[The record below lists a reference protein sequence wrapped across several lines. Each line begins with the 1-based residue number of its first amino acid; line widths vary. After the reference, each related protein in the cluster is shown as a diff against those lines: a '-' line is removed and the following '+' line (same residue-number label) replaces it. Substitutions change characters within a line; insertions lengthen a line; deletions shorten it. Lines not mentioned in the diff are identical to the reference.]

1 MDMDMNLQLMQ
12 VLFGALILSVVH
24 APMPNH
30 WIPIVVVSK
39 AENWTRGETLGAT
52 ALVAIPHT
60 ISTISVGAVLGLIG
74 HELSSTYELIMRFS
88 APTILVVLGL
98 TYLFLDFKFKLKFKF
113 EDPSQHHA
121 QIIETEGARTKK
133 SKLALISSL
142 SIALFL
148 SPCVAIGAYCFT
160 AGTFGWMGIPLVL
173 AIYAGVTVLGMV
185 LMVNL
190 GLKAVAKIE
199 WRFLERHEKIVTG
212 IVLIILGIFVYFMKI

>member
-1 MDMDMNLQLMQ
+1 MDMDMQLIQ
-12 VLFGALILSVVH
+12 VLFGALVLSVVH

-88 APTILVVLGL
+88 APMILVVLGL
-98 TYLFLDFKFKLKFKF
+98 TYLFLDFKFKFKFK
-113 EDPSQHHA
+113 DPSQHHA

-160 AGTFGWMGIPLVL
+160 AGTFGWIGIPLVL

-190 GLKAVAKIE
+190 GLKAVAKIK
-199 WRFLERHEKIVTG
+199 WQFLERHEKIVTG
-212 IVLIILGIFVYFMKI
+212 IVLIILGISILILSD

>member
-1 MDMDMNLQLMQ
+1 MDMDMQLIQ
-12 VLFGALILSVVH
+12 VLFGALVLSVVH

-88 APTILVVLGL
+88 APMILVVLGL
-98 TYLFLDFKFKLKFKF
+98 TYLFLDFKFKF
-113 EDPSQHHA
+113 DGPRQHHSP
-121 QIIETEGARTKK
+121 IMGTEGAPKK

-142 SIALFL
+142 GIALFL

-160 AGTFGWMGIPLVL
+160 AGTFGWIGIPLVL

-190 GLKAVAKIE
+190 GLKAMAKTE

-212 IVLIILGIFVYFMKI
+212 IVLIILGILVYFMKI

>member
-1 MDMDMNLQLMQ
+1 MDMDMDMQLMQ
-12 VLFGALILSVVH
+12 VLFGALVLSVAH

-30 WIPIVVVSK
+30 WIPIIVVSK
-39 AENWTRGETLGAT
+39 AENWTRRETLGAT

-98 TYLFLDFKFKLKFKF
+98 TYLFLDFKLKF
-113 EDPSQHHA
+113 DGPRQHHSP
-121 QIIETEGARTKK
+121 IMGTEGAPKK

-142 SIALFL
+142 GIALFL

-160 AGTFGWMGIPLVL
+160 AGAFGWIGIPIVL
-173 AIYAGVTVLGMV
+173 TIYAGVTVLGMV
-185 LMVNL
+185 LMVNF

-212 IVLIILGIFVYFMKI
+212 IVLIILGISILIAV

>member
-1 MDMDMNLQLMQ
+1 MDMNLQLMQ

-30 WIPIVVVSK
+30 WIPIVLVSK

-98 TYLFLDFKFKLKFKF
+98 VYLFLDFKFKFKF
-113 EDPSQHHA
+113 EDSSQHHS
-121 QIIETEGARTKK
+121 QIMDVEGATKK

-142 SIALFL
+142 GIALFL

-190 GLKAVAKIE
+190 GLKAMAKIE

-212 IVLIILGIFVYFMKI
+212 IVLIILGISILILSD

>member
-1 MDMDMNLQLMQ
+1 MDMDMQLMQ
-12 VLFGALILSVVH
+12 VLFGALVLSVVH

-39 AENWTRGETLGAT
+39 SENWTRGETLGAT

-60 ISTISVGAVLGLIG
+60 ISTILVGAVLGLIG

-88 APTILVVLGL
+88 APMILVVLGL
-98 TYLFLDFKFKLKFKF
+98 TYLFLDFKFKFKFK
-113 EDPSQHHA
+113 DPSQHHA

-160 AGTFGWMGIPLVL
+160 AGAFGWIGIPLVL

-190 GLKAVAKIE
+190 GLKAVAKIK
-199 WRFLERHEKIVTG
+199 WQFLERHEKIVTG
-212 IVLIILGIFVYFMKI
+212 IVLIILGISILILSD

>member
-1 MDMDMNLQLMQ
+1 MDMQLMQ
-12 VLFGALILSVVH
+12 VLFGALVLSVVH

-88 APTILVVLGL
+88 APMILVVLGL
-98 TYLFLDFKFKLKFKF
+98 TYLFLDFKFKFKFK
-113 EDPSQHHA
+113 DPSQHHA

-160 AGTFGWMGIPLVL
+160 AGTFGWIGIPLVL

-190 GLKAVAKIE
+190 GLKAVAKIK
-199 WRFLERHEKIVTG
+199 WQFLERHEKIVTG
-212 IVLIILGIFVYFMKI
+212 IVLIILGISILILSD

>member
-1 MDMDMNLQLMQ
+1 MDMDLQLMQ
-12 VLFGALILSVVH
+12 VLFGALVLSVVH

-98 TYLFLDFKFKLKFKF
+98 TYLFLDFKFKFK
-113 EDPSQHHA
+113 DHRQHHA

-142 SIALFL
+142 GIALFL
-148 SPCVAIGAYCFT
+148 SPCVGIGAYCFT
-160 AGTFGWMGIPLVL
+160 AGTFGWMGIPIVL

-212 IVLIILGIFVYFMKI
+212 IVLIILGISILILSD

>member
-1 MDMDMNLQLMQ
+1 MDMQLIQ
-12 VLFGALILSVVH
+12 VLFGALVLSVVH

-30 WIPIVVVSK
+30 WIPIVLVSK

-88 APTILVVLGL
+88 APMILVVLGL
-98 TYLFLDFKFKLKFKF
+98 TYLFLDFKFKFK
-113 EDPSQHHA
+113 DPSQHHA

-160 AGTFGWMGIPLVL
+160 AGTFGWIEIPLVL

-190 GLKAVAKIE
+190 GLKAVAKIK
-199 WRFLERHEKIVTG
+199 WQFLERHEKIVTG
-212 IVLIILGIFVYFMKI
+212 IVLIILGISILILSD

>member
-1 MDMDMNLQLMQ
+1 MDMQLIQ
-12 VLFGALILSVVH
+12 VLFGALVLSVVH

-30 WIPIVVVSK
+30 WIPIVLVSK

-88 APTILVVLGL
+88 APMILVVLGL
-98 TYLFLDFKFKLKFKF
+98 TYLFLDFKFKFK
-113 EDPSQHHA
+113 DPSQHHA

-142 SIALFL
+142 GIALFL

-160 AGTFGWMGIPLVL
+160 AGTFGWIGIPLVL

-190 GLKAVAKIE
+190 GLKAVAKIK
-199 WRFLERHEKIVTG
+199 WQFLERHEKIVTG
-212 IVLIILGIFVYFMKI
+212 IVLIILGISILILSD

>member
-1 MDMDMNLQLMQ
+1 MDMDMQLIQ
-12 VLFGALILSVVH
+12 VLFGALVLSVVH

-88 APTILVVLGL
+88 APMILVVLGL
-98 TYLFLDFKFKLKFKF
+98 TYLLLDFKFKF
-113 EDPSQHHA
+113 DGPRQHHSP
-121 QIIETEGARTKK
+121 IMGTEGAPKK

-142 SIALFL
+142 GIALFL

-160 AGTFGWMGIPLVL
+160 AGAFGWIGIPLVL

-190 GLKAVAKIE
+190 GLKAMAKTE

-212 IVLIILGIFVYFMKI
+212 IVLITLGIFVYCMKI

>member
-1 MDMDMNLQLMQ
+1 MDMDLQLMQ
-12 VLFGALILSVVH
+12 VLFGALVLSVVH

-98 TYLFLDFKFKLKFKF
+98 TYLFLDFKFKFK
-113 EDPSQHHA
+113 DHSQHHA

-142 SIALFL
+142 GIALFL
-148 SPCVAIGAYCFT
+148 SPCVGIGAYCFT
-160 AGTFGWMGIPLVL
+160 AGTFGWMGIPIVL

-212 IVLIILGIFVYFMKI
+212 IVLIILGISILILSD